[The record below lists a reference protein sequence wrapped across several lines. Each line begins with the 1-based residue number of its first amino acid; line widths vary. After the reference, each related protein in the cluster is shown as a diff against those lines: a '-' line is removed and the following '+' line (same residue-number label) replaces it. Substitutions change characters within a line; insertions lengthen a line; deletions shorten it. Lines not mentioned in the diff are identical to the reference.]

1 MAATVSWERLR
12 ELASFRATNGRAI
25 TFYLGLDPSLAP
37 TPGDA
42 EVRVH
47 SLLDQGGR
55 SDGADRSKLSH
66 DQAIALKADFE
77 RIRLFFEREFDRDGA
92 RGLAVF
98 AAGLDNVWR
107 TLSLTEPVA
116 DRIKVGR
123 HFYLAPLVPLLGR
136 GSGALVAVVSREK
149 GELYR
154 LEGGRLR
161 AVADRSEEQPG
172 RHDQG
177 GWSQANFQRHIDEL
191 ASEHLRAVAEELDR
205 QARRTNDAGI
215 VVVCPEGM
223 RGEFGELL
231 AQETRARLAGWTPA
245 KANANPAEL
254 LEVASPL
261 LEAWRAKRE
270 EELLERWREEAGRGG
285 RASAGWGPTLEA
297 ASDGR
302 VDVLLFR
309 EGANRDAWQCPA
321 CGRAAIDPG
330 ACPLDGT
337 RLEAHDAA
345 IDLAVHQTLA
355 HGGSVQAVRHHQ
367 DLEPVEGVGAL
378 LRF

>member
-1 MAATVSWERLR
+1 MAATVSWAGLR
-12 ELASFRATNGRAI
+12 ELASFRAVNGCAI
-25 TFYLGLDPSLAP
+25 TFYLGLDPSFAP
-37 TPGDA
+37 TAGDA
-42 EVRVH
+42 ASRVH
-47 SLLDQGGR
+47 SLLAQGER
-55 SDGADRSKLSH
+55 SDGANRAKLSH
-66 DQAIALKADFE
+66 DQALGLKADFD
-77 RIRLFFEREFDRDGA
+77 RIRVFFEQEFDRDGA

-107 TLSLTEPVA
+107 TLSLTEPIA
-116 DRIKVGR
+116 DKIKVGR
-123 HFYLAPLVPLLGR
+123 QFYLAPLVPLLGR
-136 GSGALVAVVSREK
+136 GSGALVAVVGREK

-154 LEGGRLR
+154 LAGGRLH
-161 AVADRSEEQPG
+161 AIADRSEEQPG

-177 GWSQANFQRHIDEL
+177 GWSQANYQRHIDEL
-191 ASEHLRAVAEELDR
+191 ASEHLRVVAEELDR
-205 QARRTNDAGI
+205 QARRTNDSGI
-215 VVVCPEGM
+215 VVVCAEEM
-223 RGEFGELL
+223 RGEFGEML
-231 AQETRARLAGWTPA
+231 AQETRSRLAGWTS
-245 KANANPAEL
+245 ANARATPAEL
-254 LEVASPL
+254 LDVVTPV

-270 EELLERWREEAGRGG
+270 NELLARWREEVGRDG
-285 RASAGWGPTLEA
+285 RASAGWGPTLDA

-302 VDVLLFR
+302 VDVLLFQ

-321 CGRAAIDPG
+321 CGRAAIEPG

-337 RLEAHDAA
+337 RLEPHDAA

>member
-12 ELASFRATNGRAI
+12 ELASFRATNGCAI
-25 TFYLGLDPSLAP
+25 TFYLGLDPSVAP
-37 TPGDA
+37 TERDA
-42 EVRVH
+42 TSRVN
-47 SLLDQGGR
+47 SLLDQGER

-66 DQAIALKADFE
+66 DQARALKADFE
-77 RIRLFFEREFDRDGA
+77 RIRVFFDQEFDRDGA

-107 TLSLTEPVA
+107 TLALTESVA
-116 DRIKVGR
+116 DKIKVGR
-123 HFYLAPLVPLLGR
+123 QFYLAPLVPLLGR
-136 GSGALVAVVSREK
+136 GSGALVAFVSREK

-161 AVADRSEEQPG
+161 EIADRSEEQPG

-177 GWSQANFQRHIDEL
+177 GWSQANYQRHIDEL
-191 ASEHLRAVAEELDR
+191 AAEHLRAVAEELDR
-205 QARRTNDAGI
+205 HARRTNDAGI
-215 VVVCPEGM
+215 VIVCAEEM
-223 RGEFGELL
+223 RKEFAELL
-231 AQETRARLAGWTPA
+231 AQETRSRLAGWTSA
-245 KANANPAEL
+245 KSSATPAEL
-254 LEVASPL
+254 LENVRPI
-261 LEAWRAKRE
+261 LESWRAKRE
-270 EELLERWREEAGRGG
+270 NELLARWSEEVGRDG

-309 EGANRDAWQCPA
+309 EGANREAWQCPA

-355 HGGSVQAVRHHQ
+355 HGGTVQAVRHHQ
-367 DLEPVEGVGAL
+367 DLEPVEGIGAL